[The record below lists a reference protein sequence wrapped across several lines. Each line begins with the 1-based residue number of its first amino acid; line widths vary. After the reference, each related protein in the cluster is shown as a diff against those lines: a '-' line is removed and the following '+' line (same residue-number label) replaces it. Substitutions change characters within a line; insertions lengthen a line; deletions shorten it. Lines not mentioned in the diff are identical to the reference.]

1 MRIAKSV
8 LAAAVLFAP
17 VVAHGQQWRT
27 IESARQL
34 TGSDPLKV
42 SVSYAAGKLELT
54 PSEDAGLLYQMRI
67 RYDEQSMDAIH
78 AFDAKARR
86 LRLGLDK
93 ANVGFKSLRGS
104 KGNGGGS
111 MSLELS
117 PNVPLDLD
125 VAVGAAEANLELGG
139 LKVRSLAIK
148 TGMAGAKVSFSD
160 PNGVPLDRLVLDVGM
175 GAIELQDL
183 GNANVGEIS
192 IHGAMGGVSLDF
204 GSDMMRDVK
213 VDATLALG
221 GLQVAV
227 PEDVG
232 VMFQGDLKAAK
243 FDPRI
248 AFTRMGDAW
257 YSMNW
262 KDASHK
268 VTIVGTSTLANVTVQ
283 RSER

>member
-1 MRIAKSV
+1 MRINMI
-8 LAAAVLFAP
+8 LAAAAILAP
-17 VVAHGQQWRT
+17 VAAQGQQWRT

-34 TGSDPLKV
+34 SGDGPLKV

-78 AFDAKARR
+78 QYDANTRR

-93 ANVGFKSLRGS
+93 ANVGFKSL
-104 KGNGGGS
+104 KGGKGDRGGS

-117 PNVPLDLD
+117 PAVPLDLD
-125 VAVGAAEANLELGG
+125 VAVGAAEADLELGG
-139 LKVRSLAIK
+139 MKVRSLAIK
-148 TGMAGAKVSFSD
+148 TGMAGANVSFGE
-160 PNGVPLDRLVLDVGM
+160 PNGVPLDRLKLDVGM
-175 GAIELQDL
+175 GAVELTDL
-183 GNANVGEIS
+183 GNAHVGEIS
-192 IHGAMGGVSLDF
+192 IHGALGGVSLDF
-204 GSDMMRDVK
+204 GSEMTRDVK

-221 GLQVAV
+221 GLQVSV

-243 FDPRI
+243 FEPRI

-257 YSMNW
+257 YSSNW